1 VHQKGGKRRVMKK
14 VKDFMVEEIPTLT
27 EQTSIRTILELFSN
41 SGHNILP
48 VVNGERKLVGLISLG
63 DLLDDLL
70 FSKEEISILEKV
82 SFLADFLTD
91 VVENIEHISP
101 LVLARDIMQTT
112 VCSIREED
120 SMLKA
125 AVMMKKK
132 NIHRLIVVNKDNVP
146 VGYVS
151 RNEICKA
158 FVI

>member
-1 VHQKGGKRRVMKK
+1 
-14 VKDFMVEEIPTLT
+14 L
-27 EQTSIRTILELFSN
+27 LE
-41 SGHNILP
+41 
-48 VVNGERKLVGLISLG
+48 
-63 DLLDDLL
+63 DLL
-70 FSKEEISILEKV
+70 FSREEVSILDKV

-91 VVENIEHISP
+91 VVENIEYISP
-101 LVLARDIMQTT
+101 LVVAKDIMQTT
-112 VCSIREED
+112 VFSVKEED

-158 FVI
+158 FMI